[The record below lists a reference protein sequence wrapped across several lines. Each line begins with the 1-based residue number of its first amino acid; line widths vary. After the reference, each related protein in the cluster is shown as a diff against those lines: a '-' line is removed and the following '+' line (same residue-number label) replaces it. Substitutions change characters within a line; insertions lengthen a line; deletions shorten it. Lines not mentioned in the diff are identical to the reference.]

1 MRADEYKG
9 HPLFAKL
16 MLYTEELSEYIEE
29 KRKKQVE
36 LM

>member
-1 MRADEYKG
+1 
-9 HPLFAKL
+9 